1 MDLALGFLGFF
12 FAHVFVW
19 FGLGRRGRNL
29 VYELS
34 LIVFSYT

>member
-1 MDLALGFLGFF
+1 MWVCVMDLALVFV
-12 FAHVFVW
+12 HVFVL
-19 FGLGRRGRNL
+19 FGLGKRGRNL